1 MPIYKG
7 STEITSGNLYKGS
20 TKIENGYKETNLFY
34 VNTNTITINF
44 VNSIS
49 GATMST
55 TQFSQTG
62 TPGGAFT
69 SFTRAISTDSGRVFS
84 VNPTVSEVGDSGS
97 NVSAS
102 IGSITSTS
110 ATLSVSG
117 TFPANGTTI
126 TLTVSGSTQ
135 ADLPNLVVTANGS
148 NPNSPSF
155 TISTQNGGAL
165 GSVSWSF
172 STSCPNGTSQSGS
185 FNSSSSSQSVNVASY
200 GSYPACGSSCSNSLS
215 ASASGYDSGSG
226 SFSNSGSTPT
236 LIPTCTVDPNNTF
249 NYLYQFSHNPSRP
262 TSSPDGCSYIKLSGG
277 QGSIYNLSGFGVP
290 ATNCAG
296 SWPSS
301 WTDTLSATV
310 SFERCTGATGTN
322 FGNIQCTSTGVTGVG
337 EINPVG
343 AGAILFNA

>member
-69 SFTRAISTDSGRVFS
+69 SFTRAISTNSGRVFS

-135 ADLPNLVVTANGS
+135 ADLPDLVVTANGS
-148 NPNSPSF
+148 NPNSP
-155 TISTQNGGAL
+155 
-165 GSVSWSF
+165 SF

-185 FNSSSSSQSVNVASY
+185 FNSSSSSRSVNVASY

-236 LIPTCTVDPNNTF
+236 LTPTCTVDPNNTF

-262 TSSPDGCSYIKLSGG
+262 TGSPDGCSYIKLSGG

-337 EINPVG
+337 EINPIG
-343 AGAILFNA
+343 AAAILFNA